1 VNIVREL
8 MRGSIPNFWISR
20 DIAEELRSLAVEMK
34 KKGMSVAQASLVKG
48 AILNMAK
55 VLSKSGEA
63 LLMSLSL

>member
-1 VNIVREL
+1 
-8 MRGSIPNFWISR
+8 
-20 DIAEELRSLAVEMK
+20 MK